1 MKKLFNLEYKLLEGF
16 ELFDNFAF
24 ELGLFSS
31 FEPELDGLNGFEIVK
46 LLLVTLS
53 FFHKLENG
61 FAEVLFVSII
71 VNVEVNI
78 TIAAEVD
85 INLSLSD
92 IKISP
97 KFIFKV
103 ITI

>member
-1 MKKLFNLEYKLLEGF
+1 M
-16 ELFDNFAF
+16 FDNVAF
-24 ELGLFSS
+24 ELGLFSL
-31 FEPELDGLNGFEIVK
+31 FEFELDVLNGFTRVK
-46 LLLVTLS
+46 LLPAVFNLC
-53 FFHKLENG
+53 HKLENG